1 MSESMVATAEEIS
14 GNPFRA
20 VLAVSEALVSST
32 VYEEVMANVAEIVG
46 MAMSVW
52 DVGISSYVAERD
64 ICIFE
69 AWWCEGG
76 NTQEDIDYVGTVAEL
91 RERPDLRTILD
102 RPGVH
107 VESIAD
113 RALPAKDREEMTKWG
128 VKTSVDAALRVGDE
142 VIGLLGLEEKRFVR
156 DFTPVELDLFEKLCE
171 LTAIGIHNAMLF
183 RRQQERARHLVSLT
197 AIGHAFGSSAD
208 EQSLFDEIVHGAA
221 EALGAPRAIV
231 YEFDVA
237 TDMLTP
243 RAIYQRDYDADYDTV
258 GVAETVEGALGDR
271 MLLTGG
277 RPVVEH
283 VSDPDLSADER
294 ATLERWGEK
303 TALTVPIAFRGEA
316 LGVLML
322 IWSDRERQVAPDD
335 LGLAAGIAGM
345 AAMALRSARLRSASG
360 DAGKP
365 KGGAS

>member
-1 MSESMVATAEEIS
+1 MATADEIS

-32 VYEEVMANVAEIVG
+32 VYEEVMANVAAVVG

-52 DVGISSYVAERD
+52 DVGISSYIADRD

-76 NTQEDIDYVGTVAEL
+76 STQEDIDYIGTVADL
-91 RERPDLRTILD
+91 RERPDLRKILD
-102 RPGVH
+102 RPGTH
-107 VESIAD
+107 VESITD

-128 VKTSVDAALRVGDE
+128 VKTSVDTALRVGDE
-142 VIGLLGLEEKRFVR
+142 VIGMLGLEEKRFVR

-171 LTAIGIHNAMLF
+171 LTAIGLHNAMIF

-197 AIGHAFGSSAD
+197 AIGHAFGSSHD
-208 EQSLFDEIVHGAA
+208 EQSLFDEIAHGAA

-231 YEFDVA
+231 YEFDAA
-237 TDMLTP
+237 TDTLTP
-243 RAIYQRDYDADYDTV
+243 RVIFQQDYDPDYDTV

-271 MLLTGG
+271 LLLTGG

-283 VSDPDLSADER
+283 VSDPDLSAEER
-294 ATLERWGEK
+294 ASLETWGEK
-303 TALTVPIAFRGEA
+303 TALTVPIAFRGEP

-322 IWSDRERQVAPDD
+322 IWSDRERQIGVDG
-335 LGLAAGIAGM
+335 LGLASGIAGM
-345 AAMALRSARLRSASG
+345 AAMALRGARLRSASG
-360 DAGKP
+360 
-365 KGGAS
+365 GGTTPNGGVS